1 MVRSSRSRG
10 SPDDGAAAS
19 WLLSDL
25 KAKAGTKMSQSGST
39 LMKYLGAKPAG
50 GLGWLNTIRARLY
63 LAFGFAA
70 FLTVVCSLVALVAF
84 NIIGRTTT
92 EIVSQTMPATVESLR
107 LAAEVSHLIASVP
120 GLLAA
125 QDERD
130 RKAVADNIA
139 RQQKTLESQIES
151 LLALD
156 ESKSKDISEA
166 EIVMTERLGALSR
179 SVNDRIIVSHERQEL
194 MIAARAAHEDL
205 LEAIIP
211 AIDDAN
217 FDLMM
222 KAKSIANPAA
232 LGDLIESLR
241 RLLEIEAESN
251 LLAGSLTEASL
262 VNESA
267 RLQPLRDIIGA
278 SRRKAE
284 GNLKAL
290 TNSTL
295 REKLSKPYKQL
306 SDIGG
311 DDGILSLRSFELSR
325 QQDAQAA
332 FAATQVEAAKLQ
344 KAVDGLVDQDG
355 QRAHAISAAAARQI
369 YAGRIVLVGLA
380 VMALLAA
387 GLIAW
392 FYVGRHI
399 AGRLGLLSQAMQKI
413 AGGDLNVTIPEYGR
427 DEIAEMAR
435 TLLIF
440 RQAAVDIT
448 AAREQDGQRAQTS
461 EIRRLQIEQSTK
473 TFEQTVSDVVC
484 ALDNASTDMDRAA
497 RAMAG
502 SADHNQEQAIA
513 TAAAS
518 EQATANVS
526 AVAMAAEEI
535 AKSVEHIS
543 NEVGNSATIARE
555 AAGQAAAITGAV
567 EALAASIGKI
577 ADISKLI
584 SNIASQTNLLAL
596 NATIEAARAGDAG
609 RGFAVVA
616 QEVKS
621 LATQTGKATESITQ
635 QISSIEGTT
644 AHAVHTMKTIAS
656 TIARLDQIADEVA
669 VAINQQ
675 GSVTHDIARSANAA
689 AEGTRDVAKNIS
701 QVSKTAI
708 ETRQISNSVLSAA
721 GELATQSTMLRRQV
735 EQFLTEVRVA

>member
-1 MVRSSRSRG
+1 MSRLG
-10 SPDDGAAAS
+10 
-19 WLLSDL
+19 L
-25 KAKAGTKMSQSGST
+25 T
-39 LMKYLGAKPAG
+39 LMKYLAAKPASG
-50 GLGWLNTIRARLY
+50 SGWLNTIRARLY

-70 FLTVVCSLVALVAF
+70 FLTVVCSLVALAAF
-84 NIIGRTTT
+84 TIIGRTTT
-92 EIVSQTMPATVESLR
+92 EIVSRTMPATVESLR
-107 LAAEVSHLIASVP
+107 LAEKVSRLIASVP

-125 QDERD
+125 QNERD
-130 RKAVADNIA
+130 RKVVADGIA
-139 RQQKTLESQIES
+139 QQQKTLESQIES

-156 ESKSKDISEA
+156 ESKSKDINEA
-166 EIVMTERLGALSR
+166 EIVMTERLGALSQ

-194 MIAARAAHEDL
+194 MVAARAAHEDL

-222 KAKSIANPAA
+222 KSKFVINPAA
-232 LGDLIESLR
+232 LGDLIESLH

-278 SRRKAE
+278 SRRKVEA
-284 GNLKAL
+284 NLKAL
-290 TNSTL
+290 TNVAL
-295 REKLSKPYKQL
+295 RENLSKLYKQL

-311 DDGILSLRSFELSR
+311 DDGILSLRAFELSR

-332 FAATQVEAAKLQ
+332 FAATQLEATKLQ

-355 QRAHAISAAAARQI
+355 QRAHIVSAAAATQI

-380 VMALLAA
+380 IMALVAA

-392 FYVGRHI
+392 FYVGRNI
-399 AGRLGLLSQAMQKI
+399 ADRLGLLSQVMQKI
-413 AGGDLNVTIPEYGR
+413 AGGDLTVTVPEHGR

-440 RQAAVDIT
+440 RQAAIDINV
-448 AAREQDGQRAQTS
+448 ARQNDVQRAQTS
-461 EIRRLQIEQSTK
+461 ELRRLQIEQSTK
-473 TFEQTVSDVVC
+473 TFEQTVSNVVHT
-484 ALDNASTDMDRAA
+484 LDNASMDMDRAA
-497 RAMAG
+497 RAMAD

-518 EQATANVS
+518 EQATANVGT
-526 AVAMAAEEI
+526 VAMAAEEI

-609 RGFAVVA
+609 RGFAIVA

-621 LATQTGKATESITQ
+621 LAIQTGKATESITQ

-644 AHAVHTMKTIAS
+644 AHAVHTMKVIAS

-669 VAINQQ
+669 VAISQQ
-675 GSVTHDIARSANAA
+675 GSVTHDIAQSANAA
-689 AEGTRDVAKNIS
+689 AEGTRDVSENIS

-708 ETRQISNSVLSAA
+708 ETRQIANSVLSAA

-735 EQFLTEVRVA
+735 EQFLAEVRVA

>member
-1 MVRSSRSRG
+1 MGRL
-10 SPDDGAAAS
+10 A
-19 WLLSDL
+19 
-25 KAKAGTKMSQSGST
+25 TT
-39 LMKYLGAKPAG
+39 LMKILRTRPAG

-70 FLTVVCSLVALVAF
+70 LLTVVCSLVALVAF
-84 NIIGRTTT
+84 TIIGGTTT
-92 EIVSQTMPATVESLR
+92 EIVTRTMPATVESLR
-107 LAAEVSHLIASVP
+107 LADQVSRLIASVP
-120 GLLAA
+120 GLLTA

-130 RKAVADNIA
+130 RKVVADDIA
-139 RQQKTLESQIES
+139 QQQKALESQIEN

-156 ESKSKDISEA
+156 ESKSKDINEA
-166 EIVMTERLGALSR
+166 EIVMTERLGALGR
-179 SVNDRIIVSHERQEL
+179 AVNERIIVSLERQEL
-194 MIAARAAHEDL
+194 MISARAAHENL

-222 KAKSIANPAA
+222 KTKSVTNPAA

-262 VNESA
+262 VNETA
-267 RLQPLRDIIGA
+267 RLQPLRDIIGS

-284 GNLKAL
+284 ANLKAL
-290 TNSTL
+290 TSSAL
-295 REKLSKPYKQL
+295 RENLSKLYKQL

-311 DDGILSLRSFELSR
+311 DDGILSLRAFELSR

-332 FAATQVEAAKLQ
+332 FAATQLEAAKLQ

-355 QRAHAISAAAARQI
+355 QRAHAVSAAAARQI

-399 AGRLGLLSQAMQKI
+399 ADRLGVLSQAMQKI
-413 AGGDLNVTIPEYGR
+413 SGGDMTVTIPERGQ

-448 AAREQDGQRAQTS
+448 VAREKDVQRAQTS
-461 EIRRLQIEQSTK
+461 ELRRLQIEQSTK
-473 TFEQTVSDVVC
+473 TFEQTVSNVVR
-484 ALDNASTDMDRAA
+484 ALDSASIDMDRAA

-502 SADHNQEQAIA
+502 SADHNQDQAIA

-543 NEVGNSATIARE
+543 NEVGNSATIAR
-555 AAGQAAAITGAV
+555 QAASQAEAITDAV
-567 EALAASIGKI
+567 EALVASIGKI
-577 ADISKLI
+577 ADVSKLI

-596 NATIEAARAGDAG
+596 NATIEAARAGEAG

-644 AHAVHTMKTIAS
+644 AHAVHTMRAIAS

-669 VAINQQ
+669 VAISQQ
-675 GSVTHDIARSANAA
+675 GSVTHEIAQSANAA
-689 AEGTRDVAKNIS
+689 AEGTRNVSENIS
-701 QVSKTAI
+701 QVSKTAM
-708 ETRQISNSVLSAA
+708 ETRQIANSVLSAA
-721 GELATQSTMLRRQV
+721 GDLATQSTMLRGQV
-735 EQFLTEVRVA
+735 EQFLAEVRVA

>member
-1 MVRSSRSRG
+1 MSRF
-10 SPDDGAAAS
+10 
-19 WLLSDL
+19 
-25 KAKAGTKMSQSGST
+25 GST
-39 LMKYLGAKPAG
+39 LMKYLRSKETSV
-50 GLGWLNTIRARLY
+50 LSRLNTIRARLY

-70 FLTVVCSLVALVAF
+70 FLTVVCSLVALVVF
-84 NIIGRTTT
+84 TVIGRTTT
-92 EIVSQTMPATVESLR
+92 EIVSHTMPATVESLR
-107 LAAEVSHLIASVP
+107 LAEEVNRLIASIP
-120 GLLAA
+120 GLMTA
-125 QDERD
+125 QDERG
-130 RKAVADNIA
+130 RKAVAEDIA
-139 RQQKTLESQIES
+139 QQQKMLESQIER

-156 ESKSKDISEA
+156 ESKSKDINEA

-179 SVNDRIIVSHERQEL
+179 SVNDRIIASHERQEL
-194 MIAARAAHEDL
+194 MSMARAAHEDL
-205 LEAIIP
+205 LEALVP

-222 KAKSIANPAA
+222 KTKSVANAAA

-251 LLAGSLTEASL
+251 LLSGSLTEASL

-267 RLQPLRDIIGA
+267 RLQPLRDIIGS
-278 SRRKAE
+278 SRRKIEA
-284 GNLKAL
+284 NLKAL
-290 TNSTL
+290 TNSAL
-295 REKLSKPYKQL
+295 RENLSKFYKQL

-311 DDGILSLRSFELSR
+311 EDGILSLRTFELSR

-332 FAATQVEAAKLQ
+332 FAATQMEAVKLQ
-344 KAVDGLVDQDG
+344 KAVDGLVDQDS
-355 QRAHAISAAAARQI
+355 QRAQAISAEAARQI
-369 YAGRIVLVGLA
+369 LAGRIVLVVLA
-380 VMALLAA
+380 IMALVAA

-392 FYVGRHI
+392 LYVGRHI
-399 AGRLGLLSQAMQKI
+399 AVRLGFLSQAMQRI
-413 AGGDLNVTIPEYGR
+413 ASGDLNTTIPQDGR

-440 RQAAVDIT
+440 RQAAIDIT
-448 AAREQDGQRAQTS
+448 VAREKDVQRAQTS

-473 TFEQTVSDVVC
+473 TFEQTVSNVVR
-484 ALDNASTDMDRAA
+484 ALDNASMDMDGAA

-518 EQATANVS
+518 EQATANVG

-555 AAGQAAAITGAV
+555 AAGQAEAITGAV

-577 ADISKLI
+577 ADISNLI

-609 RGFAVVA
+609 RGFAIVA

-621 LATQTGKATESITQ
+621 LATQTGKATESITL
-635 QISSIEGTT
+635 QISSVEKTT
-644 AHAVHTMKTIAS
+644 AHAVDTMRAIAS

-669 VAINQQ
+669 VAISQQ
-675 GSVTHDIARSANAA
+675 GAVTHDIAQSANAA
-689 AEGTRDVAKNIS
+689 AEGTRDVSENIS

-708 ETRQISNSVLSAA
+708 ETRQIANSVLSAA

-735 EQFLTEVRVA
+735 EQFLAEVRVA

>member
-1 MVRSSRSRG
+1 M
-10 SPDDGAAAS
+10 AQLA
-19 WLLSDL
+19 
-25 KAKAGTKMSQSGST
+25 ST
-39 LMKYLGAKPAG
+39 LMKILRTKPAS

-70 FLTVVCSLVALVAF
+70 LLTVVCSLVALVAF
-84 NIIGRTTT
+84 TIIGRTTT
-92 EIVSQTMPATVESLR
+92 EIVTRTMPATVESLR
-107 LAAEVSHLIASVP
+107 LADEVSRLIASVP
-120 GLLAA
+120 GLLTA
-125 QDERD
+125 QDERA
-130 RKAVADNIA
+130 RKVVADDIVQ
-139 RQQKTLESQIES
+139 QQKALESQIDS

-156 ESKSKDISEA
+156 ESKSKDINEA
-166 EIVMTERLGALSR
+166 EFVMTERLSALGR
-179 SVNDRIIVSHERQEL
+179 SVSDRIIVSHERQEL
-194 MIAARAAHEDL
+194 MISARALHENL

-222 KAKSIANPAA
+222 KTKSVTNPAT

-267 RLQPLRDIIGA
+267 RLQLLRDIIGA
-278 SRRKAE
+278 ARRKTEA
-284 GNLKAL
+284 NLKAL
-290 TNSTL
+290 TNSAL
-295 REKLSKPYKQL
+295 RENLSKLFKQL

-311 DDGILSLRSFELSR
+311 DDGILSLRAFELSR

-332 FAATQVEAAKLQ
+332 FAATQLEAAKLQ
-344 KAVDGLVDQDG
+344 KAVDGLVERDG
-355 QRAHAISAAAARQI
+355 QRAQAVSGTAARQI

-399 AGRLGLLSQAMQKI
+399 ADRLGLLSQAMQKI
-413 AGGDLNVTIPEYGR
+413 AGGDMTVTIPERGQ

-448 AAREQDGQRAQTS
+448 AAREKDVQRAHTS
-461 EIRRLQIEQSTK
+461 EVRRLQIEQSTE
-473 TFEQTVSDVVC
+473 TFEQTVSNVVRT
-484 ALDNASTDMDRAA
+484 LDSAAIDMDRAA
-497 RAMAG
+497 RAMAD

-513 TAAAS
+513 TTKAS
-518 EQATANVS
+518 ERATANVGT
-526 AVAMAAEEI
+526 VATAAEEI

-543 NEVGNSATIARE
+543 NEVANSATIARE
-555 AAGQAAAITGAV
+555 AAGQAEAITDAV
-567 EALAASIGKI
+567 EALSASIGKI
-577 ADISKLI
+577 ADVSKLI
-584 SNIASQTNLLAL
+584 SDIASQTNLLAL
-596 NATIEAARAGDAG
+596 NATIEAARAGEAG

-644 AHAVHTMKTIAS
+644 AHAVQTMRAIAS

-669 VAINQQ
+669 VAISQQ
-675 GSVTHDIARSANAA
+675 GSVTHDIAQSANAA
-689 AEGTRDVAKNIS
+689 AEGTRNVAENIS
-701 QVSKTAI
+701 QVSKTAM
-708 ETRQISNSVLSAA
+708 ESRQIANSVLSAA
-721 GELATQSTMLRRQV
+721 GELAKQSTMLRGQV
-735 EQFLTEVRVA
+735 EQFLAEVRVA

>member
-1 MVRSSRSRG
+1 MGRFASSLIKILR
-10 SPDDGAAAS
+10 
-19 WLLSDL
+19 
-25 KAKAGTKMSQSGST
+25 TKQ
-39 LMKYLGAKPAG
+39 AG

-70 FLTVVCSLVALVAF
+70 LLTVVCSLVGLVAF
-84 NIIGRTTT
+84 TIIGRTTT
-92 EIVSQTMPATVESLR
+92 EIVTRTMPATVESLR
-107 LAAEVSHLIASVP
+107 LAAQVSRLIASVP
-120 GLLAA
+120 SLLTA

-130 RKAVADNIA
+130 RKLVADDIA
-139 RQQKTLESQIES
+139 QQQKALELQIDS

-156 ESKSKDISEA
+156 ESKSKDINEA
-166 EIVMTERLGALSR
+166 EIVMTERLGALGR

-194 MIAARAAHEDL
+194 MISARAAHENL

-217 FDLMM
+217 FDLMI
-222 KAKSIANPAA
+222 KTKSAANPAA
-232 LGDLIESLR
+232 LGDLIELLR

-267 RLQPLRDIIGA
+267 RLQLLRDIIGA

-284 GNLKAL
+284 ANLKAL
-290 TNSTL
+290 TNSAL
-295 REKLSKPYKQL
+295 RENLSRLYKQL

-311 DDGILSLRSFELSR
+311 DDGILNLRTFELSR

-332 FAATQVEAAKLQ
+332 FTATQLEAAKLQ

-355 QRAHAISAAAARQI
+355 QRAHAVSVAAAGQI
-369 YAGRIVLVGLA
+369 YAGRIVLIGLA

-399 AGRLGLLSQAMQKI
+399 AGRLGVLSQAMQKI
-413 AGGDLNVTIPEYGR
+413 AGGDMSATIPEQGG

-435 TLLIF
+435 ALLIF
-440 RQAAVDIT
+440 RQATVDIT
-448 AAREQDGQRAQTS
+448 IAREKDVQRAQTS
-461 EIRRLQIEQSTK
+461 EHRRLQIEQSTK
-473 TFEQTVSDVVC
+473 TFEQTVSNVVR
-484 ALDNASTDMDRAA
+484 ALDSASIDMDRAA

-502 SADHNQEQAIA
+502 SADHNQDQAVA

-543 NEVGNSATIARE
+543 NEVGNSATIARQ
-555 AAGQAAAITGAV
+555 AAGQAEAITDAV

-577 ADISKLI
+577 ADVSKLI

-596 NATIEAARAGDAG
+596 NATIEAARAGEAG

-644 AHAVHTMKTIAS
+644 AHAVHTMRAIAS

-669 VAINQQ
+669 VAISQQ
-675 GSVTHDIARSANAA
+675 GSVTHDIAKSANAA
-689 AEGTRDVAKNIS
+689 AEGTRNVSQNIS
-701 QVSKTAI
+701 QVSKTAM
-708 ETRQISNSVLSAA
+708 ETRQIADSVLNAA
-721 GELATQSTMLRRQV
+721 GELATQSTMLRGQV
-735 EQFLTEVRVA
+735 EQFLAEVRVA

>member
-1 MVRSSRSRG
+1 MSR
-10 SPDDGAAAS
+10 
-19 WLLSDL
+19 L
-25 KAKAGTKMSQSGST
+25 GST
-39 LMKYLGAKPAG
+39 LMKYLGVKPAG

-92 EIVSQTMPATVESLR
+92 EIVSHTMPATVESLR
-107 LAAEVSHLIASVP
+107 LAEQASHLIASVP

-125 QDERD
+125 QDERR
-130 RKAVADNIA
+130 RKAVADDID

-166 EIVMTERLGALSR
+166 EIVMTERLSALSR

-241 RLLEIEAESN
+241 RLLEIEAELN

-284 GNLKAL
+284 ANLKAL

-295 REKLSKPYKQL
+295 REKLSKLYKQL

-332 FAATQVEAAKLQ
+332 FTATQVEAAKLQ

-355 QRAHAISAAAARQI
+355 QRAHAVSAAAARQI

-413 AGGDLNVTIPEYGR
+413 AVGDLSVTVLEDGR

-448 AAREQDGQRAQTS
+448 AAREQDVQRAQTS
-461 EIRRLQIEQSTK
+461 ELRRLQIEQSTK
-473 TFEQTVSDVVC
+473 SFEQTVSNVVR
-484 ALDNASTDMDRAA
+484 ALDNASMDMDRAA
-497 RAMAG
+497 RAMAD
-502 SADHNQEQAIA
+502 SADHNQDQAIA

-518 EQATANVS
+518 EQATANVD
-526 AVAMAAEEI
+526 AVATAAEEI
-535 AKSVEHIS
+535 ATSVEHVS

-555 AAGQAAAITGAV
+555 AAAQATAVTGAV
-567 EALAASIGKI
+567 EDLAASIGKI
-577 ADISKLI
+577 ADVSKLI

-596 NATIEAARAGDAG
+596 NATIEAARAGEAG
-609 RGFAVVA
+609 RGFAIVA
-616 QEVKS
+616 QEVKN

-644 AHAVHTMKTIAS
+644 AHAVHTMRTIAL

-669 VAINQQ
+669 VAISQQ

-689 AEGTRDVAKNIS
+689 AKGTRDVAQNIS

-708 ETRQISNSVLSAA
+708 ETREISNSVLSAA

>member
-1 MVRSSRSRG
+1 MSRF
-10 SPDDGAAAS
+10 
-19 WLLSDL
+19 
-25 KAKAGTKMSQSGST
+25 GST
-39 LMKYLGAKPAG
+39 LMKYLRANETSV
-50 GLGWLNTIRARLY
+50 LGRLNTIRARLY

-70 FLTVVCSLVALVAF
+70 FLTVVCSLVALVVF
-84 NIIGRTTT
+84 TVIGRTTT
-92 EIVSQTMPATVESLR
+92 EIVSHTMPATVESLR
-107 LAAEVSHLIASVP
+107 LAEEVNRLIASIP
-120 GLLAA
+120 GLLTA
-125 QDERD
+125 QDERG
-130 RKAVADNIA
+130 RKVVADDIA
-139 RQQKTLESQIES
+139 QQQKTLESQIER

-156 ESKSKDISEA
+156 ESKSKDINEA
-166 EIVMTERLGALSR
+166 EIVMTERLGALNR
-179 SVNDRIIVSHERQEL
+179 AVNERIITSHERQEL
-194 MIAARAAHEDL
+194 MSMARAAHEDL
-205 LEAIIP
+205 LEALVP

-222 KAKSIANPAA
+222 KTKSVANPAA

-251 LLAGSLTEASL
+251 LLSGSLTEASL

-284 GNLKAL
+284 ANLKAL
-290 TNSTL
+290 TNSAL
-295 REKLSKPYKQL
+295 REKLSKFYKQL

-311 DDGILSLRSFELSR
+311 DDGILSLRTFELSR

-332 FAATQVEAAKLQ
+332 FSATQIEAVKLQ
-344 KAVDGLVDQDG
+344 KAVDSLVDQDS
-355 QRAHAISAAAARQI
+355 QRAQAISAEAARQI
-369 YAGRIVLVGLA
+369 LAGRIVLIGLA
-380 VMALLAA
+380 IMALVAA

-392 FYVGRHI
+392 LYVGRHI
-399 AGRLGLLSQAMQKI
+399 AVRLGFLSQAMQKI
-413 AGGDLNVTIPEYGR
+413 ASGDLNVTIPQDGR

-440 RQAAVDIT
+440 RQAAIDIT
-448 AAREQDGQRAQTS
+448 VAREKDVQRAQTS

-473 TFEQTVSDVVC
+473 TFEQTVSNVVRT
-484 ALDNASTDMDRAA
+484 LDNASMDMDSAA

-518 EQATANVS
+518 EQATANVG

-555 AAGQAAAITGAV
+555 AAGQAEAITGAV

-577 ADISKLI
+577 ADISNLI

-609 RGFAVVA
+609 RGFAIVA

-635 QISSIEGTT
+635 QISSVEKTT
-644 AHAVHTMKTIAS
+644 AHAVDTMRAIAS

-669 VAINQQ
+669 VAISQQ
-675 GSVTHDIARSANAA
+675 GAVTHDIAQSANAA
-689 AEGTRDVAKNIS
+689 AEGTRDVSENIS

-708 ETRQISNSVLSAA
+708 ETRQIANSVLSAA

-735 EQFLTEVRVA
+735 EQFLAEVRVA